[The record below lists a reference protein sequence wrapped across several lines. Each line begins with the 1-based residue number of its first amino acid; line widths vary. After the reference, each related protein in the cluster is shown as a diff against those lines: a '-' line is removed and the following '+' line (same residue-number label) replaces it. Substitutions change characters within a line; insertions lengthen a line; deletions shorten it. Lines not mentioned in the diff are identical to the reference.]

1 MHGNHMN
8 LIQVELQCMNVLDFS
23 KIVKLPTAF
32 CMYNCFQGHA
42 RDKRRRRWPK
52 KTPKPNCKMEKGVK
66 D

>member
-1 MHGNHMN
+1 MN

-23 KIVKLPTAF
+23 KIVKLPTSF
-32 CMYNCFQGHA
+32 CIYNCFQEHT
-42 RDKRRRRWPK
+42 RDKKKKTLAK